1 MVRSSARAKIADSN
15 AFSDHPGI
23 GPSHRLQ
30 VLLQMNSTVFIPDM
44 HIPNWPMAL
53 IKPYVHYVPVARNL
67 R

>member
-1 MVRSSARAKIADSN
+1 MP
-15 AFSDHPGI
+15 FDHPGI